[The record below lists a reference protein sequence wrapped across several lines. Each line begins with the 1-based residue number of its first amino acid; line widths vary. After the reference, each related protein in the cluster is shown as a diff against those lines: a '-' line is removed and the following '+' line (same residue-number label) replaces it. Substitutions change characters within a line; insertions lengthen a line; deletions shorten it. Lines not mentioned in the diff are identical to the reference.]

1 MCFQHE
7 VLSNKVGC
15 GYDKSHLASQS
26 ASQPCDGNSLLFEAF
41 VAPKFNYQS
50 LKSAGSPFETIWNGW
65 TPTVQHRE
73 IKADLYY
80 SNDAK
85 FVQDIPEFK
94 AMDHYVMRWR
104 GQIAIPQKGIY
115 TFKTV
120 SDDGSMLYIDSKL
133 VVDNDGLHGARAKKG
148 NTEPLS
154 AGKHDITV
162 TFCE

>member
-15 GYDKSHLASQS
+15 GYDKSHLANQP

-104 GQIAIPQKGIY
+104 GQ
-115 TFKTV
+115 
-120 SDDGSMLYIDSKL
+120 
-133 VVDNDGLHGARAKKG
+133 VVINIIH
-148 NTEPLS
+148 
-154 AGKHDITV
+154 
-162 TFCE
+162 